1 MSTSAVD
8 YLILNV
14 VHRTN
19 EDWILVLPLDMGDLT
34 DATGVCTLVN
44 PSSGARI
51 ELAVEVDTANQQLV
65 TRAESEVFEVQ
76 APGQYAGDLLLS
88 LSGGRDVVT
97 HIINLELKR
106 GVSQRG

>member
-1 MSTSAVD
+1 MTGAVD

-19 EDWILVLPLDMGDLT
+19 EDWSLVLPLDMDDLVG
-34 DATGVCTLVN
+34 ATAICTLL
-44 PSSGARI
+44 STSGGRI
-51 ELAVEVDTANQQLV
+51 ELPVTVDAAQKQLV
-65 TRAESEVFEVQ
+65 TAAESEVFEVMS
-76 APGQYAGDLLLS
+76 PGNYSGDVLVTLT
-88 LSGGRDVVT
+88 GGRDLVT